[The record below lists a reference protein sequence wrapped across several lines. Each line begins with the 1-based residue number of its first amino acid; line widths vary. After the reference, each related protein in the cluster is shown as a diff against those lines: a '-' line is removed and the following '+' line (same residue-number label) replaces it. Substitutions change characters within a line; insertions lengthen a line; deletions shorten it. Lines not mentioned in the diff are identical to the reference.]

1 MTMNTFMSV
10 SFEFSF
16 NSFDTFLCSAAPF
29 RLNWLVFVFVT
40 FNEALQ
46 LKAFSVLQT
55 TNQTHYM
62 HHQNFFFKVKHFP
75 IFHFQVNLVIFI
87 ILLRVIFT
95 KISKKYQT
103 DNVEKTR

>member
-1 MTMNTFMSV
+1 MTMNTYMSV

-62 HHQNFFFKVKHFP
+62 NIRIFFQGQTFSNFSFPGQSCDIYNSAESYLHQD
-75 IFHFQVNLVIFI
+75 IE
-87 ILLRVIFT
+87 
-95 KISKKYQT
+95 KIS
-103 DNVEKTR
+103 D

>member
-62 HHQNFFFKVKHFP
+62 HHQNFFSRSN
-75 IFHFQVNLVIFI
+75 IFQFFI
-87 ILLRVIFT
+87 SRSIL
-95 KISKKYQT
+95 
-103 DNVEKTR
+103 